1 MLAYWGRYGAL
12 PQFTLELAEACRRLG
27 HDSHTTFSI
36 SRSNELFH
44 KYDSFGEV
52 ILPVET
58 YSTAGASLDLTAI
71 LKLRRAV
78 MQRVLTD
85 GTRAFVT
92 LMPHVWSP
100 LIAPM
105 LRKAGIRHVVVVHD
119 ADPHLGDRTAW
130 VNRWLCVKLDGRSC
144 GDAYSVAE
152 GLVRAKIVPE
162 SRISVLF
169 HPDLSYAPKLT
180 NSDGTG
186 GPLRVLFF
194 GRMLPYK
201 GLSTFASAMEL
212 HKRAGM
218 PIEVGVFGAGDLG
231 LDRAR
236 LEHLGA
242 EINNR
247 WIAAADIAKILGRY
261 DVLVVSHTKASQ
273 SGVIAAAHG
282 AGLPVVATPVG
293 GLTEQIVP
301 EVTGLIASDT
311 SAQSIAAVAAWQN
324 RICCSGCINITETG
338 GALVGR
344 F

>member
-100 LIAPM
+100 LITPM

-130 VNRWLCVKLDGRSC
+130 VNRWLLREARSA
-144 GDAYSVAE
+144 DHVVTLTSSVAQ

-162 SRISVLF
+162 IAYLCVVPSGSQ
-169 HPDLSYAPKLT
+169 
-180 NSDGTG
+180 
-186 GPLRVLFF
+186 LR
-194 GRMLPYK
+194 
-201 GLSTFASAMEL
+201 SE
-212 HKRAGM
+212 
-218 PIEVGVFGAGDLG
+218 
-231 LDRAR
+231 
-236 LEHLGA
+236 
-242 EINNR
+242 
-247 WIAAADIAKILGRY
+247 
-261 DVLVVSHTKASQ
+261 
-273 SGVIAAAHG
+273 
-282 AGLPVVATPVG
+282 TPQ
-293 GLTEQIVP
+293 L
-301 EVTGLIASDT
+301 
-311 SAQSIAAVAAWQN
+311 
-324 RICCSGCINITETG
+324 
-338 GALVGR
+338 
-344 F
+344 